1 MTDKDINMQTDQVLY
16 NDYQALAQL
25 KKGARE
31 QSPEAI
37 KKVAQQFEALFVQMM
52 LKSMRDTV
60 PENELFGSQA
70 EQTYQEMYDKQL
82 SKQISTG
89 RGIGLA
95 ETIERQLG
103 GVPENNLSDKSID
116 QYLFGPNITNKI
128 SKVSGNR
135 QLALVKSHTPEN
147 KILSVKKSSDKNV
160 ETLQVDVKEKI
171 EWNTAEKFVQ
181 DIWPHA
187 ERVAKKLG
195 INPDILVAQSV
206 LETGWGKHMP
216 KNSDGSSS
224 FNLFGIKADQ
234 RWPGDKVEITTREVR
249 YGVVQQ
255 EKAAFR
261 SYESVSQAF
270 DDYAD
275 FIMDSPRYQKA
286 LKADDN
292 GKSYAH
298 ELQKAGYAT
307 DPDYAKKINR
317 LRGNDLVK
325 GQQINVYDSKTD

>member
-1 MTDKDINMQTDQVLY
+1 MQTDQVLY
-16 NDYQALAQL
+16 NDYKALAQL

-60 PENELFGSQA
+60 PENELFGSEA
-70 EQTYQEMYDKQL
+70 EKTYQDMYDKQL
-82 SKQISTG
+82 TKQISTG

-103 GVPENNLSDKSID
+103 GVPDNNLSDESLG
-116 QYLFGPNITNKI
+116 QYFSAPNITNKV
-128 SKVSGNR
+128 SKVS
-135 QLALVKSHTPEN
+135 VN
-147 KILSVKKSSDKNV
+147 KPFEIV
-160 ETLQVDVKEKI
+160 ETQAAEKIASPVKVVLDKKPETLEGDTKEKL
-171 EWNTAEKFVQ
+171 EWSTAEKFIK
-181 DIWPHA
+181 DIRPHA

-206 LETGWGKHMP
+206 LETGWGKYTP
-216 KNSDGSSS
+216 KKSDGSNS
-224 FNLFGIKADQ
+224 FNMFGIKADQ
-234 RWPGDKVEITTREVR
+234 RWSGDTVEITTREVR
-249 YGVVQQ
+249 HGAVQQ

-286 LKADDN
+286 LKAGAD
-292 GKSYAH
+292 GKSYAD

-307 DPDYAKKINR
+307 DPNYAKKINR
-317 LRGNDLVK
+317 LRTNDLVQ
-325 GQQINVYDSKTD
+325 GQLINARDSKID